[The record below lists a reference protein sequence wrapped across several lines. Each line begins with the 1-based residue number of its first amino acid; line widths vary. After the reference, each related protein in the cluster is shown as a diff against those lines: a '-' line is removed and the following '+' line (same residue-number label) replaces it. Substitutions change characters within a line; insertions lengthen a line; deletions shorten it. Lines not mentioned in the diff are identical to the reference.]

1 MISYIKGELTEVFEN
16 KIVVENQEIGYEI
29 TVPYSVMSELPSV
42 GNTVKI
48 YTYMYVREDALA
60 LYGFLSR
67 DDMNV
72 FELLIGVN
80 GIGPKAALGVLSA
93 ITPDDLRFAILADDV
108 KAISKAPGIG
118 AKTASKLILELKD
131 KIKLEDAFEIKMRKE
146 KQENEQLVMDI
157 AKVDKSSIQ
166 NDAVAA
172 LVALGYS
179 NSEALKAV
187 RQVNIT
193 DTSDVEAVLK
203 AALKHMNMF

>member
-16 KIVVENQEIGYEI
+16 EIVVENQEIGYEI
-29 TVPYSVMSELPSV
+29 KVPYSVIEQLPAV
-42 GNTVKI
+42 GNKVKI
-48 YTYMYVREDALA
+48 YTYMYVREDALC
-60 LYGFLSR
+60 LYGFLTR
-67 DDMNV
+67 DDLNI
-72 FELLIGVN
+72 FQLLIGVN
-80 GIGPKAALGVLSA
+80 GIGPKAALGILSV

-146 KQENEQLVMDI
+146 QQQNEQLVMDI

-166 NDAVAA
+166 NDAIAA

-187 RQVNIT
+187 RQVTIT